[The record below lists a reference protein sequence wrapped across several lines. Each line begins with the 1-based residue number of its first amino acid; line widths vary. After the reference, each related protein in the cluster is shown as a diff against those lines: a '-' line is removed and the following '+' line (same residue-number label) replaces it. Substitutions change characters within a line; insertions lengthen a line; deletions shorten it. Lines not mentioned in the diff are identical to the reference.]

1 VNEQL
6 TQVPETIK
14 HRTLA
19 VSTLNYII
27 SRNVKNFTPKKKE
40 KHYFQRNFFCEGK
53 WGIFLI
59 TQEYSIFKKDSS
71 RLIN

>member
-19 VSTLNYII
+19 VSTLNFILFLEMLKI
-27 SRNVKNFTPKKKE
+27 SPPKKKNIIS
-40 KHYFQRNFFCEGK
+40 KR
-53 WGIFLI
+53 
-59 TQEYSIFKKDSS
+59 KKTIVKENGESF
-71 RLIN
+71 

>member
-1 VNEQL
+1 MNEQL

-27 SRNVKNFTPKKKE
+27 SRNVQNFTPKKK
-40 KHYFQRNFFCEGK
+40 N
-53 WGIFLI
+53 I
-59 TQEYSIFKKDSS
+59 IFKEIFFVKENGESFESLRNIPFS
-71 RLIN
+71 RRTLQD